1 VNRDNAL
8 FVLIGLLAGFIAG
21 YLVQDIQVDRQ
32 APRLV
37 HGDDAAAPPGA
48 GAAPTGSPGTA
59 AAGAEGD
66 AAARAQGLMEEMRG
80 LEGYLAENPDDA
92 EATLR
97 LGTLAIEVGNW
108 GTCVQALE
116 RYVELRGE
124 SPDLLSDLGICYRG
138 IGRVDRALA
147 LFDRA
152 QEIEPDHWQSR
163 FNEAMVLGLDQRDFE
178 AAERVLD
185 ELRSLRPGDPGV
197 ERLAE
202 AIEQRRPA

>member
-1 VNRDNAL
+1 MNRDNAL
-8 FVLIGLLAGFIAG
+8 FILIGLLAGFIAG

-48 GAAPTGSPGTA
+48 GAAQTA
-59 AAGAEGD
+59 AAGSQGD

-97 LGTLAIEVGNW
+97 LGSLAIEAGIW

-116 RYVELRGE
+116 RYTELRGE
-124 SPDLLSDLGICYRG
+124 SPDVFSDLGICYRG

-163 FNEAMVLGLDQRDFE
+163 FNEAMVLGLDQQDFE

-202 AIEQRRPA
+202 AIEQRRSA